1 MRVQEL
7 TSTTTTTT
15 TTLVRVVV
23 VVVVNDSFHHLGI
36 RMLAMDMAT
45 ACMDQLVV
53 VRTRTMNLARFIHSF
68 IHSSRYVQTSFS
80 FIKNSIHHVKI
91 VM

>member
-23 VVVVNDSFHHLGI
+23 VVVVVVNDSFHHLGI
-36 RMLAMDMAT
+36 RMMAMDMAT

-68 IHSSRYVQTSFS
+68 VHS
-80 FIKNSIHHVKI
+80 FIHLGTYRRRSLL
-91 VM
+91 

>member
-23 VVVVNDSFHHLGI
+23 VVVVVVNDSFHHLGI
-36 RMLAMDMAT
+36 RMMAMDMAT

-53 VRTRTMNLARFIHSF
+53 VVVRTRTLQGSFIRSFIHSF
-68 IHSSRYVQTSFS
+68 IHHLGTYRRRSLL
-80 FIKNSIHHVKI
+80 
-91 VM
+91 